1 MVCGGGGV
9 RVVVVVVVVI
19 AVALIVVVEARKS
32 SKLYISR
39 YNQILNRDSFVYY
52 IILYLVVYDK

>member
-1 MVCGGGGV
+1 MVCGDGGV

-32 SKLYISR
+32 SKLYISLTR
-39 YNQILNRDSFVYY
+39 YLIEIHLYT
-52 IILYLVVYDK
+52 ILYLMV